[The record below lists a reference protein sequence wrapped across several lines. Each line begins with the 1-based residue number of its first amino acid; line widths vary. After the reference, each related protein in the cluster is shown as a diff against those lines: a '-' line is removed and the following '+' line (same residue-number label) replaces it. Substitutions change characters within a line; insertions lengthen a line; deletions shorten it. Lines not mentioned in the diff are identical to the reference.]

1 MNPVSFE
8 GSYCLQIP
16 LGERWRIGRRL
27 VELGIPAVCT
37 GDGHLQVQVDTPL
50 ALLQVRSVIRQ
61 YTARR
66 RELLD
71 SLETCWQLNTEPGGQ
86 DEQVG

>member
-27 VELGIPAVCT
+27 VELGIPAVCA
-37 GDGHLQVQVDTPL
+37 GEGHLQVQVDTPL
-50 ALLQVRSVIRQ
+50 ALVQVRSVIRQ
-61 YTARR
+61 HTARR
-66 RELLD
+66 QELVAD
-71 SLETCWQLNTEPGGQ
+71 LEACWQLSGEAGGE
-86 DEQVG
+86 DGQVG